1 MDSFK
6 LFTKSLILLHS
17 GFLFGLFLRRH
28 SSRSPLRSSFR
39 QRNSL
44 ENILRTE
51 VAKSLNEF
59 YACLYFFMKV
69 SPCRAGLASDAPGCR
84 WRAAGGM
91 ATVTIVLNKKQ
102 ILPETDACLKENM

>member
-1 MDSFK
+1 
-6 LFTKSLILLHS
+6 
-17 GFLFGLFLRRH
+17 
-28 SSRSPLRSSFR
+28 
-39 QRNSL
+39 
-44 ENILRTE
+44 
-51 VAKSLNEF
+51 
-59 YACLYFFMKV
+59 MKV